1 MPVSL
6 SGALPAG
13 DNNGLESI
21 AEALT
26 ADQEQGQMIV
36 AMVSCKRVTIHATG
50 RGKKPKVD
58 TTAGI
63 LEIEAFPYG
72 STEWDQARTLLES
85 RRAERTGEWPLALPV
100 PIDE

>member
-13 DNNGLESI
+13 DRNGLEAI
-21 AEALT
+21 AEILA
-26 ADQEQGQMIV
+26 ANQDQGQMIV

-50 RGKKPKVD
+50 QGRQPKVD

-63 LEIEAFPYG
+63 LEIEALPFG
-72 STEWDQARTLLES
+72 SPEWNHARALLES
-85 RRAERTGEWPLALPV
+85 RRAERTGVWPLAV
-100 PIDE
+100 PATLDE